1 MKTKLALL
9 AILGAVLPAL
19 GAMAKVPARAIPF
32 ILDSHLY
39 IQATVAD
46 TIPVS
51 LIYDTGADRLYLDK
65 DYMRLSPLGKLPL
78 RKGMAQMGGAGNSG
92 AKPIPIVID
101 PLRLKM
107 GSVDYRETI
116 TPIIGL
122 REILG
127 RYADG
132 MIGNN
137 AVLGKPLMVNYTS
150 GYLLQL
156 DSLAPS
162 VLEGYTRLPARLE
175 NNRIYVE
182 CELDVDSLQRLKGD
196 FLLDLGCGGT
206 VVLTNETR
214 KKLDLS
220 GKPQAECYF
229 SNLGVGGSGTTVDF
243 RTASFKFL
251 DQLRNVVVSAS
262 RSTQGALSRRP
273 YLGLIGNDILR
284 HYDLI
289 IDAAGKALYAR
300 RNSVADSSYQH
311 SSRMQMGY
319 VDRTDIAQGWI
330 VSSLYAGGVAEK
342 AGFEIGDT
350 IISINGRPVNGITW
364 EEQRKGL
371 GLKGSTT
378 IEVKKKNGTRA
389 TLVINIDKEII

>member
-1 MKTKLALL
+1 MKAKLALL
-9 AILGAVLPAL
+9 AILGAVLPVL
-19 GAMAKVPARAIPF
+19 GALAQVPARAIPF

-46 TIPVS
+46 TVPVS

-78 RKGMAQMGGAGNSG
+78 RKGMARMGGAGNSD

-107 GSVDYRETI
+107 GSVDYKETI

-137 AVLGKPLMVNYTS
+137 AVLVKPLMVNYTD

-156 DSLAPS
+156 DSLTPS
-162 VLEGYTRLPARLE
+162 MLAGYTRLPAHFADG
-175 NNRIYVE
+175 RIDVD
-182 CELDVDSLQRLKGD
+182 CELIVDSLHSVKGA
-196 FLLDLGCGGT
+196 FRLDLGCGGT
-206 VVLTNETR
+206 VVLTNEASR
-214 KKLDLS
+214 KLDLS

-251 DQLRNVVVSAS
+251 DQLHNVVVSAS
-262 RSTQGALSRRP
+262 RSTQGALSRRS
-273 YLGLIGNDILR
+273 YLGLIGNDILC

-289 IDAAGKALYAR
+289 IDAKGKALYAR

-319 VDRTDIAQGWI
+319 VDRTDIGPGWV
-330 VSSLYAGGVAEK
+330 VSSLYAGGIAEK

-350 IISINGRPVNGITW
+350 IISINGRPVKSITW
-364 EEQRKGL
+364 EERRKGL
-371 GLKGSTT
+371 GLKGRTT
-378 IEVKKKNGTRA
+378 IEVKRKNGTLA
-389 TLVINIDKEII
+389 TLVIDIDKEII

>member
-78 RKGMAQMGGAGNSG
+78 RKGVAQMGGAGNSG
-92 AKPIPIVID
+92 AKTIPIVID

-116 TPIIGL
+116 TPIIEL

-127 RYADG
+127 RYVDG

-162 VLEGYTRLPARLE
+162 VLEGYTLLPARLE

-206 VVLTNETR
+206 VVLTNESR
-214 KKLDLS
+214 K
-220 GKPQAECYF
+220 
-229 SNLGVGGSGTTVDF
+229 N
-243 RTASFKFL
+243 
-251 DQLRNVVVSAS
+251 
-262 RSTQGALSRRP
+262 ST
-273 YLGLIGNDILR
+273 
-284 HYDLI
+284 
-289 IDAAGKALYAR
+289 
-300 RNSVADSSYQH
+300 
-311 SSRMQMGY
+311 
-319 VDRTDIAQGWI
+319 
-330 VSSLYAGGVAEK
+330 
-342 AGFEIGDT
+342 
-350 IISINGRPVNGITW
+350 
-364 EEQRKGL
+364 
-371 GLKGSTT
+371 
-378 IEVKKKNGTRA
+378 
-389 TLVINIDKEII
+389 